1 MPEQTPYERAVE
13 AAAQA
18 LSDEGGDP
26 GNSIHSWR
34 CEHPD
39 RYGDCTCLRETAHE
53 QMRRAI
59 PHLLAD
65 LRARLHEV
73 PQPDLDGDEDSIPI
87 KFVGTGKTLYADA
100 YVDGL
105 EGFVAFAEE
114 WLDRLTE
121 EAADERT

>member
-1 MPEQTPYERAVE
+1 MSRDEAIVGAARSQQALVVALDAAYERIERQKRV
-13 AAAQA
+13 
-18 LSDEGGDP
+18 
-26 GNSIHSWR
+26 
-34 CEHPD
+34 
-39 RYGDCTCLRETAHE
+39 
-53 QMRRAI
+53 
-59 PHLLAD
+59 LAD

-105 EGFVAFAEE
+105 EEFVTFVEE

-121 EAADERT
+121 EAGR